1 MATPISTHEV
11 NRRIGLN
18 RASYMEM
25 FFDMVFMFC
34 MRYIIPDSTDASEVV
49 VSAYVFYAFFFS
61 MTLALQIWVNTTIVM
76 NRFGK
81 GNPVDV
87 ALIVVN
93 VLLVAIMFGSVTP
106 EWERYY
112 VFNSC
117 WMLVLVNLCA
127 HLFIRIARLRNR
139 KPELRRACERA
150 IFVMFGQVAF
160 IAAGMFL
167 DKFWGQLFCLFAVI
181 LGMFTWSKLADC
193 PMSANACGHI
203 VDRGP
208 LVIMVCFG
216 ESLVEAATFMSEGGH
231 MLSGAYYV
239 LIIVA
244 MFLIYLIEHGRAL
257 DTRKLGSGLF
267 YLVATGVQTFLLGCV
282 AFAFEVMINGRELW
296 LMDGSVFFSLSA
308 AAFLLSFFLYKPLNK
323 RGRIKGAKW
332 ELIRVV
338 ACLGCISLSVVW
350 VGAVASQI
358 VPMDISSKIPNLSD
372 DFLLSVSTFIGL
384 VAVVIVLILDWR
396 NYGNPPRSV
405 VRRLYGNKEKDSVKE
420 GHR

>member
-1 MATPISTHEV
+1 MPKPISTKEV

-34 MRYIIPDSTDASEVV
+34 MRYIIPESTEASEVV
-49 VSAYVFYAFFFS
+49 VNAYVFYAFFFT

-81 GNPVDV
+81 GSPLDV

-93 VLLVAIMFGSVTP
+93 VLLVAVMFGSVTA
-106 EWERYY
+106 EWERFY

-117 WMLVLVNLCA
+117 WMLLLVNLCA
-127 HLFIRIARLRNR
+127 HLFIRISRLRNR

-150 IFVMFGQVAF
+150 IFVMFGQVALV
-160 IAAGMFL
+160 AAGMFM
-167 DKFWGQLFCLFAVI
+167 DKFWGQLFCLFAVV
-181 LGMFTWSKLADC
+181 LGLFTWTKLGKC
-193 PMSANACGHI
+193 PMDTDACGHV

-257 DTRKLGSGLF
+257 DPGRLGSGLF
-267 YLVATGVQTFLLGCV
+267 YLVVTGIQTFLLGCV
-282 AFAFEVMINGRELW
+282 AFSFEIMIYGRELW
-296 LMDGSVFFSLSA
+296 IMDGSVFFSLSV

-332 ELIRVV
+332 ELIRIV
-338 ACLGCISLSVVW
+338 ACLGSISLSVFW
-350 VGAVASQI
+350 VGAAAARI
-358 VPMDISSKIPNLSD
+358 VPLDISSKIPNLAD
-372 DFLLSVSTFIGL
+372 DLLLSVSTFIGL
-384 VAVVIVLILDWR
+384 VAVIVVLILDWR
-396 NYGNPPRSV
+396 NYGNPPRGF
-405 VRRLYGNKEKDSVKE
+405 VRKLYGNKDEN
-420 GHR
+420 